1 MIASAATR
9 RYATGSTLASVPSTA
24 LSMAPLHQLLLSV
37 ALALALATHAYGVK
51 LYKWTDEDGRV
62 TYQDRPPPS
71 AGGNVEEKDINPNQN
86 RADSFVP
93 PPSNASN
100 PSAAGRRNAV
110 DETDTPA
117 SRAAAARRHRRT
129 IQGGGAVDS
138 GGSSAGGPPAPP
150 APPPSVPAG
159 TGGG

>member
-1 MIASAATR
+1 M
-9 RYATGSTLASVPSTA
+9 TL
-24 LSMAPLHQLLLSV
+24 LQQLLLF
-37 ALALALATHAYGVK
+37 LALTLALTSYAYGVK

-62 TYQDRPPPS
+62 TYQDRPPPAAS
-71 AGGNVEEKDINPNQN
+71 GNVEEKNINPNQN

-93 PPSNASN
+93 PPSNADN
-100 PSAAGRRNAV
+100 PPAAGRHRNAA
-110 DETDTPA
+110 DEVDTPA

-129 IQGGGAVDS
+129 IQGGGAVDA
-138 GGSSAGGPPAPP
+138 GGSNPGAPPAPP